1 MTKKSKKEAPDPD
14 FEDLLAEAEALAGK
28 MEEGGLTL
36 DESIRAYEKG
46 VDNLRRCA
54 GLLRAAEEK
63 VQVLLE
69 KNGAF
74 RLEDFESDGDEDDS
88 LQNRRN
94 RRTSGTD
101 DDDTEDS
108 DDGEW

>member
-1 MTKKSKKEAPDPD
+1 MARKSKTEPEAPG
-14 FEDLLAEAEALAGK
+14 FEELLSEAEALAAK

-46 VDNLRRCA
+46 VDNIRRCA

-69 KNGAF
+69 RNGSF
-74 RLEDFESDGDEDDS
+74 RLEDFEGDAGGDADEGEGGTGGGEDD
-88 LQNRRN
+88 
-94 RRTSGTD
+94 
-101 DDDTEDS
+101 
-108 DDGEW
+108 W